1 MRNIG
6 EYLKSAIKQMKHNGS
21 KTLMTMLGI
30 IIGIAAVII
39 VVGLGNGLTNYVRDS
54 FNGILGAY
62 GVLVVDSG
70 KTSETFSVEDIH
82 ALEEN
87 IADLSGVS
95 PSLSASGRIEGPR
108 GGYSASINSGNESF
122 EKAFANPIV
131 KGQYFTR
138 QQVEAAQRVCVIK
151 EDDAMKLF
159 GTKECI
165 GNEVEITV
173 DGKSAN
179 YTVVGLREKMNS
191 YFDLA
196 TADDDYF
203 AMVEVPYT
211 ILGSD
216 FGQNTEKLEQLVF
229 FADQEVLQKVLDE
242 SKEMLANMHGLRG
255 SDALM
260 AYNMADTIAKNIDES
275 MGFISS
281 FLIAVAVISLLVGGI
296 GIMNIMLVSVTERTR
311 EIGIRKSIGARTE
324 SIMTQFLSE
333 SALITLSGGAIGIL
347 VGVGLSALVSI
358 FSPIT
363 LTVSPGAIAGTV
375 TLSVVIG
382 VFFGI
387 YPARQAA
394 KMKPIDA
401 LRV

>member
-62 GVLVVDSG
+62 GVLVVDSS

-95 PSLSASGRIEGPR
+95 PSLYASGRIEGPR

-216 FGQNTEKLEQLVF
+216 FCQNTEKLEQLVF
-229 FADQEVLQKVLDE
+229 FADQEVLQRVLDE